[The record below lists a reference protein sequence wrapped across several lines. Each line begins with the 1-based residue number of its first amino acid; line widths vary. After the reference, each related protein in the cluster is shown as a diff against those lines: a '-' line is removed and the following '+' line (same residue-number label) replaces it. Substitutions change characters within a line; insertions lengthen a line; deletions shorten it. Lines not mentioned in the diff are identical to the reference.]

1 MPQPVQCCYKS
12 PYLGGDFSAKKILL
26 FNGAILPNAW
36 VLFSVVDFA
45 LQAAVF
51 KLWPKILHL
60 IARSLELDVGWP
72 TSYVYI

>member
-1 MPQPVQCCYKS
+1 MGMHPARPMIL
-12 PYLGGDFSAKKILL
+12 YLGGDFSAKKILL

-36 VLFSVVDFA
+36 VLFSVVDSA

-60 IARSLELDVGWP
+60 IARPLRVGQHHIH
-72 TSYVYI
+72 TF